1 MNSSNAPR
9 SFVLFRAGSQRY
21 ALPAEQIEELAPPVR
36 LHKFAHATASI
47 VGVIVRRGRIVPVH
61 DVLSSGKE
69 RLHRFY
75 LIAKKGGTH
84 GAELNAVPVDGECMM
99 QTADVTAAPTGQANY
114 ICGSVSADNESW
126 ALLDFDALLAIANAS
141 SPTSSA
147 YVSNGGQA

>member
-1 MNSSNAPR
+1 MTASNAPR

-61 DVLSSGKE
+61 DVLTAGKE

-75 LIAKKGGTH
+75 LIAKNKC
-84 GAELNAVPVDGECMM
+84 ASDVELNAVPVDGECMM
-99 QTADVTAAPTGQANY
+99 QTAEVTAAPVGHANY
-114 ICGSVSADNESW
+114 ICGSIAADNESW
-126 ALLDFDALLAIANAS
+126 ALLDFDVLLGNANV
-141 SPTSSA
+141 SPTSGNSHIP
-147 YVSNGGQA
+147 NGGQA